1 MNTQPLGD
9 ERFFRALE
17 SAMARDF
24 RVWKSLGAIAVLVCV
39 SSCTCFWI
47 VEILPHQRFLRT
59 HRRISERIGQ
69 FEKARPADVSED
81 QWEFVV
87 GWTQT
92 GHINCFSWRD
102 KILDW
107 KRFEAIPDELDR
119 RIAAGPGLDT
129 IDYLWDE
136 FETVSTYGLKYSSKY
151 RPTPARWEEWQRDRA
166 PTPLA
171 SPE

>member
-1 MNTQPLGD
+1 LGNLRKLD
-9 ERFFRALE
+9 PQTFPRINGNSW
-17 SAMARDF
+17 SA
-24 RVWKSLGAIAVLVCV
+24 G
-39 SSCTCFWI
+39 
-47 VEILPHQRFLRT
+47 
-59 HRRISERIGQ
+59 HRRE
-69 FEKARPADVSED
+69 
-81 QWEFVV
+81 
-87 GWTQT
+87 
-92 GHINCFSWRD
+92 HINCFSWRD

-171 SPE
+171 SPHQFDVEQPPQSAEQI